1 MVEIPKGEKMEIIY
15 ILTIIILAA
24 AFMIFKKSEEKL
36 NFIKWM
42 IIFVVTLY
50 GYNIVIGM
58 VLGLLNITSH
68 IWLLSII
75 NLLVSFG
82 LGFKAIKNKDMQKYF
97 VRKKDIAGI
106 IIAFIIF
113 GVMLVK
119 DLYIHNGDIAHWAID
134 SAVHYRAA
142 KHYSENLKIFI
153 NVEDKTFFNFNV
165 MQTGAY
171 INDGIFMNIVYG
183 LTGIDHCY
191 LYQAFES
198 ISLFVSGLAFYALFI
213 DKIKTI
219 RGLIL
224 SFILFGLYMYG
235 YPYNSWFYGFSY
247 LSIGIFFVAALV
259 PVVECLYSE
268 EKINKIFTISLIGIL
283 AFGLIF
289 SYCLFVPA
297 IFAAICI
304 YVFLKD
310 FNEDG
315 KKYLKFFK
323 KNTLIITGMLL
334 IITFVGIGYLF
345 IPTFFI
351 EGQTNL
357 VDALKI
363 DGAIYSEKF
372 RNFIPYLPFALLYCV
387 ELVRKVMKRDI
398 TYFDVF
404 AVCMMGFFALVYL
417 GLFAGFVSLY
427 YLFKLY
433 YVIWIVVFGVTINL
447 INEFIDKKIA
457 KWIIPIYVIAWGS
470 FVCIWVWIKA
480 GHILGEEEKH
490 ALPNYVGMYYM
501 ENCEYR
507 KLVDMTNSFKK
518 EQIEIAKIA
527 MENYKDMTADNTE
540 FITSHIFE
548 RTWLTAYTEID
559 SDKMIYQQV
568 IEDPNLYSL
577 QGALENKDKKYVICV
592 CSDEMAY
599 TKEEI
604 KMFRD
609 SGKIDI
615 LFENE
620 YGYALEIIR

>member
-1 MVEIPKGEKMEIIY
+1 
-15 ILTIIILAA
+15 
-24 AFMIFKKSEEKL
+24 MIFKKSEEKL

-58 VLGLLNITSH
+58 VLGLLNITSY

-82 LGFKAIKNKDMQKYF
+82 LGYKAIRNKDMQKYF
-97 VRKKDIAGI
+97 VRKEDIIGI

-119 DLYIHNGDIAHWAID
+119 DLYIHKGDIAHFAVD

-142 KHYSENLKIFI
+142 KHYSDNLKIFV
-153 NVEDKTFFNFNV
+153 NVEDKSFFNFNV

-171 INDGIFMNIVYG
+171 INDGIFMNIVNG
-183 LTGIDHCY
+183 ITGIDYCY
-191 LYQAFES
+191 LYQAFET
-198 ISLFVSGLAFYALFI
+198 ISLFVSGLAFYAVFME
-213 DKIKTI
+213 KIKTI

-247 LSIGIFFVAALV
+247 LSLGIFFVATLV

-268 EKINKIFTISLIGIL
+268 EKINKTFIITLIGIL

-310 FNEDG
+310 FNEEG
-315 KKYLKFFK
+315 KTVLKFFK
-323 KNTLIITGMLL
+323 KNTLIITSMLL
-334 IITFVGIGYLF
+334 MITVVGIAYLF

-372 RNFIPYLPFALLYCV
+372 RNFIPYLPFALLYCT
-387 ELVRKVMKRDI
+387 ELVRKIMKRDI
-398 TYFDVF
+398 TYFDIF

-417 GLFAGFVSLY
+417 GLLAGFVSLY
-427 YLFKLY
+427 YMFKLY
-433 YVIWIVVFGVTINL
+433 YIVWIVVFGVTIYLVND
-447 INEFIDKKIA
+447 FIDHKIA
-457 KWIIPIYVIAWGS
+457 KWIIPAYVVILAS
-470 FVCIWVWIKA
+470 FVCIWVWVKA
-480 GHILGEEEKH
+480 GHVIGEEEKH
-490 ALPNYVGMYYM
+490 ALPNYVGIYYT
-501 ENCEYR
+501 ENCFWR
-507 KLVDMTNSFKK
+507 KAVDATQNFKK
-518 EQIEIAKIA
+518 EQIEIARQAK
-527 MENYKDMTADNTE
+527 ENFEDMTADNTE
-540 FITSHIFE
+540 LITVHYYDRI
-548 RTWLTAYTEID
+548 WLTAYTEID
-559 SDKMIYQQV
+559 SDTLRYEQV
-568 IEDPNLYSL
+568 TQDTDIHSL
-577 QGALENKDKKYVICV
+577 QEALDDETKKYVICTG
-592 CSDEMAY
+592 SKDYAF
-599 TKEEI
+599 TKEEL
-604 KMFRD
+604 KMYKD

-620 YGYALEIIR
+620 YGYALEINR